1 MLTVTR
7 LDADGIAAD
16 QLYEYESLEW
26 TESIGASGASIVC
39 DADLASLLAAGGLH
53 VGDSSTGHEWTCHA
67 VTDSADAARRGQVS
81 FDADLVWLAK
91 IQPHPSPIDLL
102 PATQSH
108 DVIAG
113 PANVA
118 LATLIDRNA
127 GAAAHT
133 TRQRDWTVTA
143 SGLDAPATTLRARW
157 TPSLLEWV
165 ARKGVPN
172 GVAVSIVR
180 DTADGGAEVI
190 CRTVVE
196 RDLVFTEA
204 SAVSWTRS
212 TKAPTVTH
220 LWAGGSGS
228 GTARLIRYAELPDG
242 PRVEGFLSRTNVTV
256 AAELD
261 QEIVEAL
268 EAGRRS
274 VSLEVELGV
283 SASVV
288 YGRDFLLGDLVQVW
302 VDGAEYTEPVTSVR
316 SKVTSA
322 GVERTI
328 KLGFGPVDPRV
339 AGRVEAR
346 RAAARLDDIE
356 GEA

>member
-7 LDADGIAAD
+7 LDGDGIAVD
-16 QLYEYESLEW
+16 QLSEYESLEW
-26 TESIGASGASIVC
+26 TESVAASGASIVC
-39 DADLASLLAAGGLH
+39 DSGLAALLAVGGLH
-53 VGDSSTGHEWTCHA
+53 IGDSSTGHEWTCHA
-67 VTDSADAARRGQVS
+67 VSDTADAAGRGQVT

-91 IQPHPSPIDLL
+91 IQPHPSPIDML

-108 DVIAG
+108 DVITG

-118 LATLIDRNA
+118 LATLIERNVS
-127 GAAAHT
+127 
-133 TRQRDWTVTA
+133 RQSGWTVTA
-143 SGLDAPATTLRARW
+143 SAIDAPSTTLRARW

-172 GVAVSIVR
+172 GVAVSILR
-180 DTADGGAEVI
+180 DTGDGGASVV
-190 CRTVVE
+190 CRTGVE

-204 SAVSWTRS
+204 SAVSWTRA

-220 LWAGGSGS
+220 LWAGGAGE
-228 GTARLIRYAELPDG
+228 GTARLIRYGERPDG
-242 PRVEGFLSRTNVTV
+242 PRLEQFLSRPNVAD

-261 QEIVEAL
+261 QEIIEAL

-283 SASVV
+283 SASMV
-288 YGRDFLLGDLVQVW
+288 YGRDFLLGDIVSVW
-302 VDGAEYTEPVTSVR
+302 VDGSEYSEPVTSVR
-316 SKVTSA
+316 SKVTGA
-322 GVERTI
+322 GVERVI

-339 AGRVEAR
+339 GGRVEAR
-346 RAAARLDDIE
+346 RAIARLDDIE